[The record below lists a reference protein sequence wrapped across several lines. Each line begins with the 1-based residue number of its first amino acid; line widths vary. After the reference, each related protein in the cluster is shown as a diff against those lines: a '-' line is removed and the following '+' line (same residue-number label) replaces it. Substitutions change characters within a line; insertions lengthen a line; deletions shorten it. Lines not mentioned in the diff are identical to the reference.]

1 MEARL
6 FDDRILSPEALPF
19 LWPYAA
25 CGLAAFLL
33 GSLPFGLILARLAGF
48 GDLRRIGSGNI
59 GTTNALR
66 TGSKALA
73 AATLVL
79 DGGKG
84 AAAVWLAAQ
93 AGGPDF
99 DAIAAVCAVAGHVLP
114 PWLGFRGGKGV
125 ATALG
130 TVFALS
136 WPAGA
141 MAAAVWLAVA
151 ATTRISSLAS
161 LATAA
166 ALPVALWF
174 VARDPAYVQAT
185 ILAALLVAARHRG
198 NIRRL
203 LRGEEPR
210 IGSKR

>member
-1 MEARL
+1 MEALL

-25 CGLAAFLL
+25 CALASFLL
-33 GSLPFGLILARLAGF
+33 GSFPFGLILARLAGF

-59 GTTNALR
+59 GATNALR

-73 AATLVL
+73 VATLAL

-84 AAAVWLAAQ
+84 AAAVWLAAR

-99 DAIAAVCAVAGHVLP
+99 AAIATVCAVAGHVFP

-141 MAAAVWLAVA
+141 LAAAVWLAVA
-151 ATTRISSLAS
+151 AATRISSLAS
-161 LATAA
+161 LAAVAT
-166 ALPVALWF
+166 LPAALWF
-174 VARDPAYVQAT
+174 VARDPAYVQT
-185 ILAALLVAARHRG
+185 IALAALLVATRHRG
-198 NIRRL
+198 NIQRL

-210 IGSKR
+210 IGSGR